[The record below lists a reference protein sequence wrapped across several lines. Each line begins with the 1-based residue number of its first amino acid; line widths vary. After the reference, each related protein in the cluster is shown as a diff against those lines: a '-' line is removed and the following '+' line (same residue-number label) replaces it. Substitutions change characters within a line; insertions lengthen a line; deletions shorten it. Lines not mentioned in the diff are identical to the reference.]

1 MPTRPKRTR
10 ETRQGQAVM
19 NTIMPQLLQGEPA
32 SSPSLLQIWPGWG
45 DTDERERISVGL
57 PASAASYFS
66 PGHHHHGLMPGHY
79 GYQSSGTSEE
89 GEACLSLSSTEKN
102 NRRRIMPLLP
112 LDRGARYAILHKMAM
127 DPTINCALQMHIAN
141 ALAPRL
147 DTGESISIVSADG
160 SDNKI
165 VDDLANTIMPI
176 VHEHLNEIAW
186 KTAIYGTAFMRV
198 YGREKVGIESVRCD
212 YYTHPRFVQKYSKA
226 GRLAG
231 YTTNYQNTRQS
242 LNGIKLL
249 PPWYF
254 VAFDIPEFWDNEVDE
269 PINVLGNVTD
279 LALEDF
285 SMEGLIESQD
295 YGMSLLATAYG
306 PWLDLLDALCSL
318 RMSRRNAAR
327 LERIIGVNI
336 GKLDPERAARYVS
349 MIADRITASSSEIE
363 KQSWLDGYVNTVVNH
378 IIPQNA
384 EKGSLQIDAVQ
395 GTPDINGLEDV
406 LFHIKRLGAALGV
419 DPSMLGF
426 GDLLSGGLG
435 DGGYFRMSV
444 LAGSKAQF
452 LRQAIKNGLD
462 RLCELHIAYKH
473 GKFFTF
479 RERPWKIVFNA
490 INTAIAREAQENMD
504 AKANSMVLMLQGFG
518 MIDQE
523 FGMVDKR
530 ELAKFL
536 WGRLDLDS
544 ETFETVFP
552 EGQAEKAAAEA
563 EEAMEGEEDLD
574 GEEGDLEDDED
585 FDDED
590 WDDEELDE
598 DDFDDEE
605 DQEQDKG
612 RGKASTNRRRK

>member
-1 MPTRPKRTR
+1 MPTRSRRTR
-10 ETRQGQAVM
+10 ETSQGQAVL
-19 NTIMPQLLQGEPA
+19 NTIMPQLLQGEPT

-66 PGHHHHGLMPGHY
+66 PGHHHHGLIPGHH
-79 GYQSSGTSEE
+79 GYTSSATSEE
-89 GEACLSLSSTEKN
+89 GEACLSLASTEKN

-112 LDRGARYAILHKMAM
+112 IDRGARYAILHRMAL
-127 DPTINCALQMHIAN
+127 DPIIRCALQMHIAN

-160 SDNKI
+160 TDNKI

-176 VHEHLNEIAW
+176 VHAHLNEIAW
-186 KTAIYGTAFMRV
+186 KTAIYGTSFMRV
-198 YGREKVGIESVRCD
+198 YGQEKVGIEAVRCD

-269 PINVLGNVTD
+269 PVNVLGNVTD

-285 SMEGLIESQD
+285 QLEGLIESQE
-295 YGMSLLATAYG
+295 YGMSLLASAYG

-336 GKLDPERAARYVS
+336 GKLDPERGARYVS

-406 LFHIKRLGAALGV
+406 LFHVKRLGAALGV

-435 DGGYFRMSV
+435 DGGYFRMSI

-452 LRQAIKNGLD
+452 LRQAVKNGLD
-462 RLCELHIAYKH
+462 RLCELHIAYKY
-473 GKFFTF
+473 GKFFTT
-479 RERPWKIVFNA
+479 RERPWKIEFNA

-504 AKANSMVLMLQGFG
+504 TKTNSMLAMLQSFG

-523 FGMVDKR
+523 FSFANKR

-536 WGRLDLDS
+536 WGRLDFDT

-563 EEAMEGEEDLD
+563 AAQEAAEGE
-574 GEEGDLEDDED
+574 ED
-585 FDDED
+585 FDDEGED
-590 WDDEELDE
+590 WDEDEEE
-598 DDFDDEE
+598 DDFDDE
-605 DQEQDKG
+605 DDLEQDKG

>member
-10 ETRQGQAVM
+10 ETRQEQAVLH
-19 NTIMPQLLQGEPA
+19 TAMPQLLQDAPR
-32 SSPSLLQIWPGWG
+32 SSPSLLEIWPGWG
-45 DTDERERISVGL
+45 DTSERERVSVGL

-66 PGHHHHGLMPGHY
+66 PGMRNGIIPGY
-79 GYQSSGTSEE
+79 GGNGSSGSTSEE
-89 GEACLSLSSTEKN
+89 TSACLGLASTEKHS
-102 NRRRIMPLLP
+102 RRRIMPVLP
-112 LDRGARYAILHKMAM
+112 IDRAARYAILHTMAM
-127 DPTINCALQMHIAN
+127 DPTIQCALQMHIAN
-141 ALAPRL
+141 ALSPRL
-147 DTGESISIVSADG
+147 DNGEAVSILPVDG
-160 SDNKI
+160 ADNKM
-165 VDDLANTIMPI
+165 VDDLVNVIMPI
-176 VHEHLNEIAW
+176 VNEHLNEIAW
-186 KTAIYGTAFMRV
+186 KTAIYGTSFLRV
-198 YGREKVGIESVRCD
+198 YGREKVGIEAVRCD

-242 LNGIKLL
+242 LNGIRLL

-285 SMEGLIESQD
+285 QLEGLIESQE
-295 YGMSLLATAYG
+295 YGMSLLASAYG

-327 LERIIGVNI
+327 LERIIGVNV
-336 GKLDPERAARYVS
+336 GKLDPERAARYLS

-378 IIPQNA
+378 IIPQSA

-406 LFHIKRLGAALGV
+406 LFHVKRLGAALGV

-452 LRQAIKNGLD
+452 LRTAIKNGLN
-462 RLCELHIAYKH
+462 RLCELHIAYKY
-473 GKFFTF
+473 GKFFTI
-479 RERPWKIVFNA
+479 RERPWKIEFNA

-504 AKANSMVLMLQGFG
+504 LKANSMILMLQGLAT
-518 MIDQE
+518 IDQE
-523 FGMVDKR
+523 LAFADKR
-530 ELAKFL
+530 ELAKML
-536 WGRLDLDS
+536 WTRLDLDA

-563 EEAMEGEEDLD
+563 EEGMGEDGAEGEEDF
-574 GEEGDLEDDED
+574 EDDED

-590 WDDEELDE
+590 
-598 DDFDDEE
+598 FDEE
-605 DQEQDKG
+605 DFEDEDFEQDK
-612 RGKASTNRRRK
+612 RRTRAPANRRTGK